1 MTIRVEGSRAVFSM
15 IESLERLESLDVK
28 IAYPGHGSPFINV
41 QEAIAKSKKKMQ
53 TYLSA
58 REKIGSDLLKKISI
72 YTLLMQKTVAEDSF
86 FQQLMSTFWFK
97 ETVDLYFDCQYE
109 QKYAEVMKGF
119 LQRGIVKRENGKLY
133 TTIKSS

>member
-1 MTIRVEGSRAVFSM
+1 
-15 IESLERLESLDVK
+15 
-28 IAYPGHGSPFINV
+28 
-41 QEAIAKSKKKMQ
+41 MQ